1 MKKIRTILLLGLSVA
16 IFLSAAVIPAAA
28 SERGTET
35 RVLQPESYLGRLE
48 NETGILLEDDV
59 AMQEAVPS
67 SRFMFSMSASG
78 VTDLLTTYRTTKK
91 FTRSDLNGG
100 ALYITGTLNN
110 STGQRDATSKVGAC
124 IYDSRLL
131 TFDAITSDY
140 FAPGTKETTGRY
152 QYSIFKNGE
161 TYYGYI
167 KNHYHYGEISGSISF
182 YCLSSDVEVQNLNEN
197 FIQ

>member
-16 IFLSAAVIPAAA
+16 LFLSAAVIPAAA
-28 SERGTET
+28 SEQGTEA
-35 RVLQPESYLGRLE
+35 RVVQPESYLGRLE
-48 NETGILLEDDV
+48 DETGVLLEDDV

-67 SRFMFSMSASG
+67 SRFMFSMTASG

-167 KNHYHYGEISGSISF
+167 KNHYRYGEISGTISF
-182 YCLSSDVEVQNLNEN
+182 YCLSSDVEAENMNED
-197 FIQ
+197 FMQ